1 MLNARTT
8 VLVSVLTGVALE
20 LGVAGLTGRREA
32 WDSTQYWA
40 VGLPIAAVVS
50 MAIGYFSKQY
60 AWLWTVL
67 LIPAQVFTM
76 MVRSGEVSGLLPL
89 AVVLSVILS
98 VPFVLLA
105 FIASRVRRLSFS
117 S

>member
-1 MLNARTT
+1 M
-8 VLVSVLTGVALE
+8 E
-20 LGVAGLTGRREA
+20 LAVGGLTGRREA

-50 MAIGYFSKQY
+50 AAIGYFSRQLC
-60 AWLWTVL
+60 WLWTIL
-67 LIPAQVFTM
+67 LIPAQVCTM
-76 MVRSGEVSGLLPL
+76 MVRSGEASGLLPL

-105 FIASRVRRLSFS
+105 FIASLFRRRWS
-117 S
+117 SPQV